1 MIRDLDDPFFL
12 WYNIFNIDKSM
23 SIKLALLKSGEEVI
37 ADISEFRQ
45 EETDI
50 LVSYLFRKPYCI
62 KIKTSQ
68 VLVEESKPKHELAY
82 YKWMT
87 LSKDDDIIVNK
98 DWVVCI
104 TEPLDSVKKNY
115 EEKMNGRRSN
125 DTDGTS
131 NRSGSGTSKYDPSL
145 VLSESNDSDSR
156 D

>member
-1 MIRDLDDPFFL
+1 
-12 WYNIFNIDKSM
+12 M

-45 EETDI
+45 KETDI
-50 LVSYLFRKPYCI
+50 LISYLFKKPYCI

-68 VLVEESKPKHELAY
+68 VLVEDESRPKHELAY

-87 LSKDDDIIVNK
+87 LSKDNDIIVNK

-115 EEKMNGRRSN
+115 EDKMNGRRSN
-125 DTDGTS
+125 DTDRSS
-131 NRSGSGTSKYDPSL
+131 NGRDGRTREYDPSL
-145 VLSESNDSDSR
+145 VLSESNDSDSG

>member
-1 MIRDLDDPFFL
+1 
-12 WYNIFNIDKSM
+12 M

-62 KIKTSQ
+62 KIKTSK
-68 VLVEESKPKHELAY
+68 VLLEDESKPKHELAY

-115 EEKMNGRRSN
+115 EERMNGRRSN
-125 DTDGTS
+125 DSDGS
-131 NRSGSGTSKYDPSL
+131 SDGRDSGTSEYDSSL
-145 VLSESNDSDSR
+145 VLSESNDANSGD
-156 D
+156 

>member
-1 MIRDLDDPFFL
+1 
-12 WYNIFNIDKSM
+12 M

-50 LVSYLFRKPYCI
+50 LVSYLFKKPYCI
-62 KIKTSQ
+62 KIKTSR
-68 VLVEESKPKHELAY
+68 VLVEEESKPKHELAY

-104 TEPLDSVKKNY
+104 SDPLDTIKKSY
-115 EEKMNGRRSN
+115 EERMNGRDRS
-125 DTDGTS
+125 T
-131 NRSGSGTSKYDPSL
+131 SGSDGSTTRR
-145 VLSESNDSDSR
+145 SESGGGTESDSGTVLNEQPEVGLT